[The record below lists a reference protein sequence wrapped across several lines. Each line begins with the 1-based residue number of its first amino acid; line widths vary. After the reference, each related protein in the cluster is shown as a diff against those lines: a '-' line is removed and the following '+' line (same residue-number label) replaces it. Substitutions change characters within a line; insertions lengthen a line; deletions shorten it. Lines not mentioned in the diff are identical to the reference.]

1 MATMWGGIGA
11 KDIPKCVRYLFAAG
25 SLLIQLSLH
34 DQEVV
39 RVWMADY
46 SHERSDLSCAREHL
60 EPSRAR
66 GLGNPILTRT
76 FSQL

>member
-11 KDIPKCVRYLFAAG
+11 TDIPKCVRYLFATS

-39 RVWMADY
+39 HVWMTAY
-46 SHERSDLSCAREHL
+46 PETIHL
-60 EPSRAR
+60 DE
-66 GLGNPILTRT
+66 
-76 FSQL
+76 